1 MASKYPKMYN
11 WLKDYLK
18 SKGINIEDIFTR
30 KVQGSN
36 IYFEQRC
43 VVCNALYHELCI
55 DTQFIG
61 DIVGLTKVTVAKIL
75 NVFTLEDCLI
85 KHKGLYEDLI
95 NNLIKEVDNVER
107 D

>member
-11 WLKDYLK
+11 WLKDYLQ
-18 SKGINIEDIFTR
+18 SKDIDIENIFTR
-30 KVQGSN
+30 KVQGSD

-43 VVCNALYHELCI
+43 VVCNALYHELYI

-75 NVFTLEDCLI
+75 NVFTLEDCMI
-85 KHKGLYEDLI
+85 KHKDLYEDLI
-95 NNLIKEVDNVER
+95 NNLIKEVDNAK
-107 D
+107 